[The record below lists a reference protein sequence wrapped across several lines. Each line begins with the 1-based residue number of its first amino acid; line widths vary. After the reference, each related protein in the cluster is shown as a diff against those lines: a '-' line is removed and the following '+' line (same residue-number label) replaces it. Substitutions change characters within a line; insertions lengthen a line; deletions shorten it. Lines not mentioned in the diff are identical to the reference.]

1 VQSRMRNGGIRRTAR
16 RSVAVA
22 VLGWLTALGASV
34 LVAPTAS
41 AAPAVTVAIRDLTPP
56 VVSVDAN
63 GSVTFVNQIADKP
76 VQVGG
81 AGLLPSL
88 VNVTVHTDVT
98 LRLPSGTKPLPAG
111 ASVTEGFAQSC
122 VTCSITYTYRMDS
135 GAALTSAVTD
145 AVTEQLPAL
154 PVPTPFVV
162 NTLVP
167 LPDLPSVNLP
177 QLPQVDVPVPPTTE
191 PPLPTPAPPTEQP
204 QPTENPTPP
213 PATDPTAP
221 PVGGTT
227 YSYGAPTTAA
237 QLAPAGDAGVAF
249 DSARFHVPGR
259 GTVGTDPASSGSGD
273 SGGSGGVAGS
283 YDGATVPTFGQ
294 LAGLDQ
300 PLGEDG
306 EAVDVAADGADLAA
320 PRLSVP
326 ALLAVIALA
335 GASTALVRARRA
347 QRS

>member
-22 VLGWLTALGASV
+22 VLGWLTALGGSV
-34 LVAPTAS
+34 LVAPAAS
-41 AAPAVTVAIRDLTPP
+41 ADPAVTVAIRDLTPP

-81 AGLLPSL
+81 AGGLLPAL

-111 ASVTEGFAQSC
+111 ASVTEKFAQSC
-122 VTCSITYTYRMDS
+122 VTCAITYTYRMES
-135 GAALTSAVTD
+135 GSSLTGAVTD
-145 AVTEQLPAL
+145 AVTKLLPPLPAPSPL
-154 PVPTPFVV
+154 VV

-167 LPDLPSVNLP
+167 LPNLPGVNLP
-177 QLPQVDVPVPPTTE
+177 NLPQINVPVPNSAVPT
-191 PPLPTPAPPTEQP
+191 PLPPTDGPGGQSGG
-204 QPTENPTPP
+204 PTP
-213 PATDPTAP
+213 PATDPAVP
-221 PVGGTT
+221 SVGGHDYT
-227 YSYGAPTTAA
+227 YGAPTGAA
-237 QLAPAGDAGVAF
+237 QLAPTGDAGGAF
-249 DSARFHVPGR
+249 DPSRFYVPGR
-259 GTVGTDPASSGSGD
+259 GTVGMD
-273 SGGSGGVAGS
+273 SGGGGLPGS

-294 LAGLDQ
+294 LAGLGNRLDEN
-300 PLGEDG
+300 GEDV
-306 EAVDVAADGADLAA
+306 AVASDAASLAQ
-320 PRLSVP
+320 PGLTIP

-335 GASTALVRARRA
+335 GTSSALVRARRA